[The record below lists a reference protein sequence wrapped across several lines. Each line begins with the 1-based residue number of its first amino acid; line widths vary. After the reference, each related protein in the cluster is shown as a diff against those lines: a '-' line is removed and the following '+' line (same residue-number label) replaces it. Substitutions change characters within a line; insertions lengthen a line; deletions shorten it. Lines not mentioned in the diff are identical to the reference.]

1 MSQTSTAIPKVKK
14 LSLGERRL
22 PAPEV
27 REPIAPGKPP
37 TEEDRVYSRL
47 VSKYPLLESL
57 IESLDLVS
65 TKTGDR
71 LRRVDLSQPE
81 PPRPVDR
88 SRLIALASTL
98 LEPENSYSQEEVISR
113 LREATQV
120 SQERAERG
128 FKLMLQVGAIEP
140 TVGERYYLPGSTPF

>member
-37 TEEDRVYSRL
+37 TEEDRAYSRL
-47 VSKYPLLESL
+47 VSKYPLLDEL
-57 IESLDLVS
+57 IETLDLVS

-71 LRRVDLSQPE
+71 LRIVAE
-81 PPRPVDR
+81 PPQEPVDS
-88 SRLIALASTL
+88 SRLIALASKIPQ
-98 LEPENSYSQEEVISR
+98 PENSYSQEEVISR

-120 SQERAERG
+120 NQERAERG